1 MSIFTSVG
9 KLAQKAG
16 KAGFNLPGNTSGKLI
31 KYGKAQDAKNKS
43 KSMTFGTSG
52 GKAYPYGKAPVKKDL
67 SKGAVKGATTT
78 KKAPFIGPMEK
89 PAGYQMSSGLQNL
102 SSQGGFGGSGG
113 SMEQPMQQQQD
124 MGAPYEAM
132 PEQGGVNFDAIIN
145 PVLDGLKQ
153 SESDAQS
160 LYGQQEGDVT
170 AQKQTS
176 LNRLAQT
183 QQTQRGI
190 LEGSATRQQ
199 QEGESAADEAR
210 RQFAEVQQ
218 GLQGQY
224 GGTTGTG
231 AFAAELAGRDTL
243 GRIANI
249 RQGVSS
255 ALQDIDDKKV
265 QIEELG
271 RIAAEDI
278 DNEARQTLTDARE
291 ELNSTLSSIR
301 GQRGELASRKAEMAM
316 NAMQNFRA
324 LKAEVEARNAS
335 FKQNLYLRQQDA
347 AAKLAD
353 AEGRARSIAESFKM
367 YNSPEGVVR
376 VGNQGSITDIQ
387 GNAVNKAPS
396 ALYGTN
402 SAPQGVGGSLG
413 DPELEKL
420 LNGEV

>member
-1 MSIFTSVG
+1 MSIFNSVG
-9 KLAQKAG
+9 KLARKAS
-16 KAGFNLPGNTSGKLI
+16 KKTGFNLPGNISGKLI
-31 KYGKAQDAKNKS
+31 NSGKG
-43 KSMTFGTSG
+43 KSMTFSG
-52 GKAYPYGKAPVKKDL
+52 KPPVKKKPLFPTQTAPKVL
-67 SKGAVKGATTT
+67 SVTTTT
-78 KKAPFIGPMEK
+78 KKPMYGPKEM
-89 PAGYQMSSGLQNL
+89 PAGYQMDSGLQNL
-102 SSQGGFGGSGG
+102 SSQSGSGG
-113 SMEQPMQQQQD
+113 SGEEYAQQQD

-132 PEQGGVNFDAIIN
+132 PEEGGYNFDAIIN
-145 PVLDGLKQ
+145 PVLEGLAQ
-153 SESDAQS
+153 SESEAQS
-160 LYGQQEGDVT
+160 LYGQQEGDVN

-176 LNRLAQT
+176 INRLGQT

-190 LEGSATRQQ
+190 LDTSATRQT
-199 QEGESAADEAR
+199 QEGETAADEAR

-249 RQGVSS
+249 RQGVSA

-271 RIAAEDI
+271 RIALEDI
-278 DNEARQTLTDARE
+278 DNDARQTLSQARE

-347 AAKLAD
+347 AQKLAD
-353 AEGRARSIAESFKM
+353 AEARAQGIAESTKL
-367 YNSPEGVVR
+367 YNSDLGPLN
-376 VGNQGSITDIQ
+376 VGNRGTITDLQ
-387 GNAVNKAPS
+387 GNAVTQKPQFLTGTTGGIGDYYSQEEDKKRDPNAP
-396 ALYGTN
+396 AF
-402 SAPQGVGGSLG
+402 
-413 DPELEKL
+413 
-420 LNGEV
+420 

>member
-9 KLAQKAG
+9 KTLKKAS
-16 KAGFNLPGNTSGKLI
+16 KTFNAPGNLSGTFTQL
-31 KYGKAQDAKNKS
+31 GKKQDAKNKS
-43 KSMTFGTSG
+43 KSMTFS
-52 GKAYPYGKAPVKKDL
+52 GKASVKTPKLFPTQKAPAVMGASTSKKPYGPAP
-67 SKGAVKGATTT
+67 
-78 KKAPFIGPMEK
+78 K
-89 PAGYQMSSGLQNL
+89 PAGYQMPSGLQNL
-102 SSQGGFGGSGG
+102 SSQSGSGG
-113 SMEQPMQQQQD
+113 SGSQEYSQPQD

-132 PEQGGVNFDAIIN
+132 PDDGGINFDAIIN
-145 PVLDGLKQ
+145 PVLEGLSQ
-153 SESDAQS
+153 SESEAQS
-160 LYGQQEGDVT
+160 LYGQQEGDVN
-170 AQKQTS
+170 AGKQTS
-176 LNRLAQT
+176 MNRLAQT

-199 QEGESAADEAR
+199 QAGETAADEAR

-249 RQGVSS
+249 RQGVSA
-255 ALQDIDDKKV
+255 ALADIDDKKV

-278 DNEARQTLTDARE
+278 DNDARQTLTDARE
-291 ELNSTLSSIR
+291 ELNATLSSIR

-335 FKQNLYLRQQDA
+335 FKQTLYMRQQDA

-353 AEGRARSIAESFKM
+353 AESRARGIAESFKL
-367 YNSPEGVVR
+367 YNTDQGPIRYGSQGTMTDLQGEAVTKQPQFLTGTT
-376 VGNQGSITDIQ
+376 GGIGDYYNQEEDEKKDP
-387 GNAVNKAPS
+387 NAPAF
-396 ALYGTN
+396 
-402 SAPQGVGGSLG
+402 
-413 DPELEKL
+413 
-420 LNGEV
+420 